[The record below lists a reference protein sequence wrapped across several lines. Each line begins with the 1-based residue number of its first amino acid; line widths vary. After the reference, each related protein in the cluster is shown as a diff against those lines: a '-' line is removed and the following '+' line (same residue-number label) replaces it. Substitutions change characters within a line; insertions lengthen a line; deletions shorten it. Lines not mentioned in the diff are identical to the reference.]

1 MKKSLLALCV
11 LFLAVGCGEDE
22 APPPE
27 QTTEPA
33 QQDTASNEREIR
45 RQSESEPAAES
56 RELPR
61 RDDEDPAEEIPKM
74 SGRAE
79 ESGYGLTMVV
89 NGSSPEAFRESLEL
103 ISEDATEAQYRQL
116 DSALRFL
123 GTYDPAA
130 WSGLPEL
137 YKSLDGMTGEE
148 IIERARE
155 LRDDRRG

>member
-1 MKKSLLALCV
+1 VKKSVLALCV
-11 LFLAVGCGEDE
+11 LFLAAGCGEEE
-22 APPPE
+22 APPSE
-27 QTTEPA
+27 QNTEPA
-33 QQDTASNEREIR
+33 QQETTANEREIR
-45 RQSESEPAAES
+45 RQSESAAETES

-61 RDDEDPAEEIPKM
+61 RDEEDPAKEIPKM
-74 SGRAE
+74 SGQAE

-103 ISEDATEAQYRQL
+103 IAEDATQAQYRQL

-137 YKSLDGMTGEE
+137 YESLDGMTGEE
-148 IIERARE
+148 IIERARRM
-155 LRDDRRG
+155 RDERRD